1 MIFEAQKDFFKQ
13 NMKTVID
20 KETTLVN
27 VIASKLYR
35 DDETAR
41 AAGEGHSA
49 LTRSCEKTTTHSLCR
64 GRTRDCDRLLTEKP
78 SKGCHREKAPP
89 SPPETEIQRRP
100 PERLGAELQARSGA
114 VGSVPHPPH
123 TSGHAKPR
131 RRATPTRRRPQSRR
145 QAKPHASR
153 RTRSHVRK
161 SAREENGKRTAAE
174 RNGAAGKGS
183 EHEGR
188 VAEPLDPT
196 PGRGKGE
203 TLTSKQSL
211 GVLGDKNVADRSSRG
226 GARRQEIVA

>member
-78 SKGCHREKAPP
+78 SKGCDREKAPP
-89 SPPETEIQRRP
+89 SPPETEIQRRA
-100 PERLGAELQARSGA
+100 PEGLGAELQARSGA
-114 VGSVPHPPH
+114 LGSVPRPPH
-123 TSGHAKPR
+123 VSGHAKPR

-161 SAREENGKRTAAE
+161 SAREENGNRTAAE

-196 PGRGKGE
+196 PGRGKE
-203 TLTSKQSL
+203 K
-211 GVLGDKNVADRSSRG
+211 R
-226 GARRQEIVA
+226 

>member
-27 VIASKLYR
+27 VIASKLHR

-78 SKGCHREKAPP
+78 SKGCDREKAPP

-100 PERLGAELQARSGA
+100 PEGLGAELQARSGA
-114 VGSVPHPPH
+114 LGSVPRPPH
-123 TSGHAKPR
+123 VSGHAKPR

-161 SAREENGKRTAAE
+161 SAREENGNRTAAE

-203 TLTSKQSL
+203 ALTSKQSL

>member
-20 KETTLVN
+20 KETTLIN

-78 SKGCHREKAPP
+78 SKGCDREKAPP

-100 PERLGAELQARSGA
+100 PEGLGAELQARSGA
-114 VGSVPHPPH
+114 LGSVPRPPH

-161 SAREENGKRTAAE
+161 SAREENGNRTAAE

-203 TLTSKQSL
+203 TSTSKQSL